1 MRPLEDMKILIVD
14 DSRMFRNL
22 IQTLLNDSGYKNV
35 EWVDCAEGAIK
46 YFGMNGD
53 GEPDPKGT
61 DLVLMDVI
69 MKDMDGIEACR
80 RIKSDKR
87 LNDIPVVMVTSISEK
102 KSLQKAFEAGAID
115 YITKP
120 FDHVEVRV
128 RVGSV
133 LRLKREIDE
142 RKDRERELAI
152 ANEELKRLSS
162 LDGLTGIA
170 NRRYFDEHIEEEWRR
185 AMRES
190 KPLSIMIIDI
200 DFFKP
205 YNDHYGHQ
213 GGDGCLKQVAA
224 AINDYARRGGDFAA
238 RYGGEEFVITLTD
251 TDRDKAASMA
261 EKLCEAVESLRI
273 PHERSKACSVVTV
286 SIGVSTVKPN
296 AEMTPATLIELADK
310 ALYRAKEKGRN
321 RAQVF

>member
-1 MRPLEDMKILIVD
+1 MRALEDMKILIVD

-35 EWVDCAEGAIK
+35 EWVDCAEGAMK
-46 YFGMNGD
+46 YFGMNSD
-53 GEPDPKGT
+53 GESDPKGT

-69 MKDMDGIEACR
+69 MKEMDGIEACR
-80 RIKSDKR
+80 RIKSDER

-102 KSLQKAFEAGAID
+102 KSLQKAFEAGAVD

-120 FDHVEVRV
+120 FDQVEVRV

-152 ANEELKRLSS
+152 ANKELKRLSS

-170 NRRYFDEHIEEEWRR
+170 NRRYFDEHIEAEWRR
-185 AMRES
+185 AMRDS

-213 GGDGCLKQVAA
+213 GGDSCLKQVAC

-238 RYGGEEFVITLTD
+238 RYGGEEFVVTLAG

-261 EKLCEAVESLRI
+261 EKLREAVESLRI
-273 PHERSKACSVVTV
+273 PHEKSKASSVVTV
-286 SIGVSTVKPN
+286 SIGVSTVNPN
-296 AEMTPATLIELADK
+296 TEMLPSTLIELADK
-310 ALYRAKEKGRN
+310 GLYRAKEKGRN
-321 RAQVF
+321 QVQVF